1 MNIGDFV
8 RQRVNGYPQE
18 RVQLAEGLY
27 FNEYE
32 TKRRI
37 HFYSNSAY
45 ETGPKDDLGRE
56 KPFYNVSKWRLQVA
70 VRSTDLDTK
79 NVQIIADHEDGQIP
93 SMLLNRRV
101 YNWMK
106 DEDFALKLN
115 EMGYARGKWGGVL
128 VKKYTKRENGK
139 KKLCVDVC
147 DWRNVVTDP
156 IDVMSGAIVEMH
168 DLSPTRLA
176 KMGKTWND
184 VDRALDLASKTRTSA
199 LGGDSEGSTDKVRV
213 YEVTGEFPRSYFDED
228 ADGYAVYHCYLAG
241 VDEGEEIV
249 LFSEELDS
257 VEDKY
262 RYLAW
267 EKVEGRGMGVGVIED
282 GFEAQAWT
290 NDAVQKERDML
301 ELASKIFYKTDD
313 PSIDDNSLT
322 DLQTGQIIKVED
334 GKTFAQ
340 VNTVP
345 VAFPQIQET
354 IAKWDRQYERV
365 SNTFAAVTGES
376 MPARTP
382 FRAIAT
388 MNQEGS
394 SFFRYRLEEFGI
406 FVGEIIEDWV
416 VPHCIETMED
426 SLTAEFSGDE
436 LAIVDDAIAS
446 EAATEEIIR
455 RALAPVGQ
463 FEPMAPEEPQAMKD
477 AALKALGAKPP
488 KRTVRIPKGFFDG
501 IEYKVTVDVT
511 GEAIDKATTLESLNN
526 ILITVAQNPAVLT
539 DPVLKKLFGKAVELA
554 GVGVSP
560 EQFQVA
566 ATSQMTGPTAPGSFT
581 PASAGTMPGNAAPA
595 QA

>member
-1 MNIGDFV
+1 MNISDFV
-8 RQRVNGYPQE
+8 RQRVGGYQNE

-27 FNEYE
+27 FNEYL

-37 HFYSNSAY
+37 HYYTNSKY
-45 ETGPKDDLGRE
+45 ETGDTDELQRE

-70 VRSTDLDTK
+70 TRSTDLDTK
-79 NVQIIADHEDGQIP
+79 NVQVVADHEDGYVP

-106 DEDFALKLN
+106 EEDFALKLN
-115 EMGYARGKWGGVL
+115 QMGYARAKWGGVL
-128 VKKYTKRENGK
+128 VKKYERREKGKR
-139 KKLCVDVC
+139 KLCVDVC
-147 DWRNVVTDP
+147 DWRNVITDP
-156 IDVMSGAIVEMH
+156 IDVMSGAIIEMH
-168 DLSPTRLA
+168 DLSPTQLG
-176 KMGKTWND
+176 KMGKSWEN
-184 VDRALDLASKTRTSA
+184 VDKAMELATTKRKSA
-199 LGGDSEGSTDKVRV
+199 LGDDSDGSTEKVRV
-213 YEVTGEFPRSYFDED
+213 YEVTGEFPRDYFDD
-228 ADGYAVYHCYLAG
+228 GADGYAVFHAYLAG
-241 VDEGEEIV
+241 VGQGDDIV
-249 LFSEELDS
+249 LFSEELDAL
-257 VEDKY
+257 EDKY
-262 RYLAW
+262 RYLPW
-267 EKVEGRGMGVGVIED
+267 EKVEGRGLGVGVVED

-345 VAFPQIQET
+345 VAFPQIQEV

-365 SNTFAAVTGES
+365 SNTYAAVTGES

-388 MNQEGS
+388 MNQEGT

-416 VPHCIETMED
+416 VPFCVETMND

-436 LAIVDDAIAS
+436 LAAVDDAIGND
-446 EAATEEIIR
+446 AAIQAMIE
-455 RALAPVGQ
+455 RALAPVGE
-463 FEPMAPEEPQAMKD
+463 FEPLAPEEPQAMKD
-477 AALKALGAKPP
+477 AALKQLGAKPP

-511 GEAIDKATTLESLNN
+511 GEAIDKAVALESLNT
-526 ILITVAQNPAVLT
+526 IIMTVAQNPQILT
-539 DPVLKKLFGKAVELA
+539 DPTMSKLFNKAAELA
-554 GVGVSP
+554 GITPV
-560 EQFQVA
+560 QFQASATA
-566 ATSQMTGPTAPGSFT
+566 AQNPMASQAPTGPTAPGSFA
-581 PASAGTMPGNAAPA
+581 PAST
-595 QA
+595 Q